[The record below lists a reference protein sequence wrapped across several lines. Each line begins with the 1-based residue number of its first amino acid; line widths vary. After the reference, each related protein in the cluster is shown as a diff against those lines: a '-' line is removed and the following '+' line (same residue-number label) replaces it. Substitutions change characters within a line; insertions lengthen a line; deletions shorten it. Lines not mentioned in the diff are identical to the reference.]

1 MPSVNRQIGAV
12 QAADLLA
19 IVYHYCRKLKKWCC
33 AGGWWP
39 ASRRAGFGRCQ
50 KGLGQAWKGK
60 PVVVPPLLGWEA
72 FLPGHLHPWLLV
84 IWLAPSF
91 GKTSRRTL
99 LPLCSSQTPRK
110 KLEKNGAL
118 AWPSAKEEVKT
129 GIKKDISQE
138 LRWNEE
144 VQFTRNDPDEM
155 CVHGFEWEY
164 PDSMSYFHISDTRG
178 QNERKNAVEQW
189 KSEIINLMTT
199 RLSFCTVWSC
209 FYAVQKDNSLSK
221 SASYIINWS
230 SLCMYKFICILRRVA
245 NKKSGSSN

>member
-1 MPSVNRQIGAV
+1 MGQLYFENMMHMAC
-12 QAADLLA
+12 DF
-19 IVYHYCRKLKKWCC
+19 
-33 AGGWWP
+33 
-39 ASRRAGFGRCQ
+39 SRRNVQFPCPPTFFMTSQFLQ
-50 KGLGQAWKGK
+50 KFVWKS
-60 PVVVPPLLGWEA
+60 LNLT
-72 FLPGHLHPWLLV
+72 
-84 IWLAPSF
+84 LASF
-91 GKTSRRTL
+91 FSKTSRRTL